1 MVVLANDKLPFG
13 KVPPFAV
20 NVLAAKLSPVFTV
33 RWMFFV
39 SFVVPEL
46 FLFISVS
53 LLPSE
58 ISALTPVLL
67 YWALIAAA
75 TSLMLFTDF
84 GPILSPFKVMFN
96 VVLLGSE
103 PTLCGLPLPIVN
115 LCVFAFA

>member
-1 MVVLANDKLPFG
+1 
-13 KVPPFAV
+13 
-20 NVLAAKLSPVFTV
+20 
-33 RWMFFV
+33 MFFV

-75 TSLMLFTDF
+75 TSLILFTVL
-84 GPILSPFKVMFN
+84 GPIFSPFKVMFN